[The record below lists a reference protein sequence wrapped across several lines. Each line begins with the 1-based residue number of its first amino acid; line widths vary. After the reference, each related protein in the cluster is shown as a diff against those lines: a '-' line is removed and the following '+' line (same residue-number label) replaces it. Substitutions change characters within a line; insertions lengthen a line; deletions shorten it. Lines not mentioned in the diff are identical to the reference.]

1 MMDEN
6 ITEYSQWYA
15 IHTHPKQESRA
26 EQNLQMWNVE
36 TFNPLL
42 KKKRR
47 EGSWSS
53 TPVYEVKPLFS
64 RYIFARFNVSKMLYK
79 INFTRGIH
87 SVVSFGGDPAPIE
100 DGIIEL
106 MKAAQQDDGYIQIG
120 AKLKAGDKV
129 VIKNGPFKNFQGI
142 FERRMN
148 DSERVMI
155 LLDTISFQGHISI
168 DQEMVEK
175 IEGNQP
181 D

>member
-1 MMDEN
+1 MTDEN
-6 ITEYSQWYA
+6 ATEDSLWYA
-15 IHTHPKQESRA
+15 IHTHPRQESRA
-26 EQNLQMWNVE
+26 EQNLQRWNVE

-42 KKKRR
+42 KKQKK
-47 EGSWSS
+47 ENPWSS
-53 TPVYEVKPLFS
+53 SPVYEVRPLFS
-64 RYIFARFNVSKMLYK
+64 RYIFARFNVGKMLHK

-106 MKAAQQDDGYIQIG
+106 IRAAQQDDGYIQLG

-168 DQEMVEK
+168 DRELVEK
-175 IEGNQP
+175 IDGNQM